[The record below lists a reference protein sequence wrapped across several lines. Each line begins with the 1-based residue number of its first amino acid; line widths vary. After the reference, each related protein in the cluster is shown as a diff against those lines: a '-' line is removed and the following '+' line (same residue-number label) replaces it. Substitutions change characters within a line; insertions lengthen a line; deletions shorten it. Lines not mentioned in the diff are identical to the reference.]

1 MVIWRKFCNIL
12 GILLGAAIFLSI
24 PAAARGEAE
33 TLRVL
38 LSVGSHKEL
47 TLTLSGDYLCQDKTL
62 QGGTLICSVAQKGVR
77 LSHSEAG
84 RLTAAEEIA
93 LIPLGA
99 DSSFTV
105 KNRYYGEQTYAGEL
119 LLSRTPKGNVRVVNR
134 IPMETYQYGVL
145 LGELR
150 GEDTPEGAKA
160 LAVAARGL
168 ALNSL
173 NEGEPYDITDAGE
186 NPDFAGTGGE
196 QDPALLSAVEAVAG
210 QTLTYHNQP
219 VKTHYCRGNGGR
231 TLTPEQVWKKQGPD
245 PAFGASFDPADLAG
259 DPEAKTLLVT
269 ADPGALPGEVYDFL
283 FNKARAQL
291 PEGQA
296 LSSIA
301 SLREGGEAQG
311 QCPVRATV
319 EVSTPKGQE
328 TCTLDFDLAELGD
341 PALLDA
347 GDYDLCYVQQEAR
360 GALVVFSTTDG
371 HRVGLSRRGMVQMAK
386 EGHSYQEILSFY
398 YPGARL
404 EGLPEETILPEQAD
418 RAASVPD
425 RNQGEAPFEEPSVL
439 VGDVDEDGVLTKGDV
454 TLLGRYVLGLATF
467 SHGQH
472 GAADVN
478 GDGEINFADVVDLK
492 EQVG

>member
-47 TLTLSGDYLCQDKTL
+47 TLTLSGDYLCQDRTL

-173 NEGEPYDITDAGE
+173 NEGEPYDITDTTISPSKPTIAG
-186 NPDFAGTGGE
+186 
-196 QDPALLSAVEAVAG
+196 
-210 QTLTYHNQP
+210 
-219 VKTHYCRGNGGR
+219 
-231 TLTPEQVWKKQGPD
+231 
-245 PAFGASFDPADLAG
+245 
-259 DPEAKTLLVT
+259 
-269 ADPGALPGEVYDFL
+269 
-283 FNKARAQL
+283 
-291 PEGQA
+291 
-296 LSSIA
+296 
-301 SLREGGEAQG
+301 
-311 QCPVRATV
+311 AT
-319 EVSTPKGQE
+319 
-328 TCTLDFDLAELGD
+328 
-341 PALLDA
+341 
-347 GDYDLCYVQQEAR
+347 
-360 GALVVFSTTDG
+360 
-371 HRVGLSRRGMVQMAK
+371 
-386 EGHSYQEILSFY
+386 
-398 YPGARL
+398 
-404 EGLPEETILPEQAD
+404 
-418 RAASVPD
+418 
-425 RNQGEAPFEEPSVL
+425 
-439 VGDVDEDGVLTKGDV
+439 
-454 TLLGRYVLGLATF
+454 
-467 SHGQH
+467 
-472 GAADVN
+472 GAAP
-478 GDGEINFADVVDLK
+478 
-492 EQVG
+492 